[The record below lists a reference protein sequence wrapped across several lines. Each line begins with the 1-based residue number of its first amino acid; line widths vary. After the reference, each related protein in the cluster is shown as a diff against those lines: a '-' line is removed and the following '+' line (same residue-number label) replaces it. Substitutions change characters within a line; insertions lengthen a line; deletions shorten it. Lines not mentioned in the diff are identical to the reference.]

1 MRKVN
6 RNTII
11 TKRGAGILICLLLAL
26 FLASM
31 TVFADD
37 ETAEKEN
44 VDPIGDADHYSAVV
58 YDNSNGLP
66 TAVANDIAHTKEGFI
81 WIGSYGGLIRYD
93 GTDFERI
100 DTNKGIT
107 SAGCLYVDSQ
117 DRLWIGTNEDG
128 IALMEQD
135 DFRFFDEEKGLAAA
149 KVRDITEGE
158 DGRIYA
164 GTISGI
170 SIISSNF
177 HVETMDHPKI
187 ASAYV
192 EQLETGV
199 DGTIYGISSEGDY
212 FTIQKNKLTSYLDH
226 SQANIKDITCILPD
240 SDDPA
245 KIYFG
250 TEGSEI
256 YHCKAKGNPSPKE
269 TIDISPLNSVSMI
282 KEVKG
287 ELWIC
292 ARNGIGVID
301 EKGFHY
307 LEDVPFKYSIT
318 NVIEDYEGNLWFAS
332 SRQGVMKIVSNRFTN
347 LFDKYDIPQEVVN
360 STCMVDDILYV
371 GMEDGMVAIGKDGPE
386 SEVPVTEAR
395 YASGDSFDAT
405 DLITLL
411 EGVRIRSISR
421 DTKDRLWIATWQSL
435 GLLRYDHG
443 ELTVFS
449 EKEGIPSDR
458 IRVMDETPD
467 GAIQVACTGGLCVIK
482 GDKVTDFY
490 GENEGIKTKELLTL
504 ANAPNGDILAGSNGG
519 GIYAIGKNGVRCIN
533 REDGLSSGVVMHIYY
548 DSKRDVFWLITG
560 NSVAYMTTDY
570 KVTTIK
576 HFPYTDNLDI
586 FENNRGEMWVAS
598 SDGLYVVTA
607 DELLANEKI
616 NYTHYGIAN
625 GMPGT
630 AISNSHSEL
639 TKDGDL
645 YLSGS
650 EGVIHVNIN
659 EPVRDF
665 RNIKQAVPFIVAD
678 GKYYY
683 PDENSEF
690 TIPSDARKLTI
701 YGYVFNYALTDP
713 TVTLQLEGFDTH
725 PMEYKQSEMHPMIYT
740 NLSGG
745 SYKYVMKL
753 KDELGNDSKTLSV
766 MINKQ
771 KAITEYVWF
780 YIALIMLIMALLFLL
795 AKWYVHRNLTKME
808 ARHREEVEKER
819 ISSELQ
825 MANRIQMSV
834 LPHEHP
840 PFPDRNE
847 FDIFASSEPAREVG
861 GDFYDY
867 FLIDDDHLGLV
878 MADVSGK
885 GVPASLYMMNAK
897 VILQSFAKTGLSVEE
912 TLDKVNVIICSNNP
926 MEMFITVWM
935 GILEISTG
943 KLTAANAGHEYPV
956 IKRADGPF
964 EVYKE
969 KHGLVVG
976 AMEGVKYKGY
986 ELQLAPGDKLFL
998 YTDGLPEATNA
1009 DLKMF
1014 TIDRALDALN
1024 ADAQAGPEQ
1033 LLTNVH
1039 EAVIGFVKDA
1049 EQFDDMTMLCL
1060 EYKGQ
1065 QS

>member
-1 MRKVN
+1 
-6 RNTII
+6 
-11 TKRGAGILICLLLAL
+11 
-26 FLASM
+26 
-31 TVFADD
+31 
-37 ETAEKEN
+37 
-44 VDPIGDADHYSAVV
+44 
-58 YDNSNGLP
+58 
-66 TAVANDIAHTKEGFI
+66 
-81 WIGSYGGLIRYD
+81 
-93 GTDFERI
+93 
-100 DTNKGIT
+100 
-107 SAGCLYVDSQ
+107 
-117 DRLWIGTNEDG
+117 
-128 IALMEQD
+128 
-135 DFRFFDEEKGLAAA
+135 
-149 KVRDITEGE
+149 
-158 DGRIYA
+158 
-164 GTISGI
+164 
-170 SIISSNF
+170 
-177 HVETMDHPKI
+177 
-187 ASAYV
+187 
-192 EQLETGV
+192 
-199 DGTIYGISSEGDY
+199 
-212 FTIQKNKLTSYLDH
+212 
-226 SQANIKDITCILPD
+226 
-240 SDDPA
+240 
-245 KIYFG
+245 
-250 TEGSEI
+250 
-256 YHCKAKGNPSPKE
+256 
-269 TIDISPLNSVSMI
+269 
-282 KEVKG
+282 
-287 ELWIC
+287 
-292 ARNGIGVID
+292 
-301 EKGFHY
+301 
-307 LEDVPFKYSIT
+307 
-318 NVIEDYEGNLWFAS
+318 
-332 SRQGVMKIVSNRFTN
+332 
-347 LFDKYDIPQEVVN
+347 
-360 STCMVDDILYV
+360 
-371 GMEDGMVAIGKDGPE
+371 
-386 SEVPVTEAR
+386 
-395 YASGDSFDAT
+395 
-405 DLITLL
+405 
-411 EGVRIRSISR
+411 
-421 DTKDRLWIATWQSL
+421 
-435 GLLRYDHG
+435 
-443 ELTVFS
+443 
-449 EKEGIPSDR
+449 
-458 IRVMDETPD
+458 
-467 GAIQVACTGGLCVIK
+467 
-482 GDKVTDFY
+482 
-490 GENEGIKTKELLTL
+490 
-504 ANAPNGDILAGSNGG
+504 
-519 GIYAIGKNGVRCIN
+519 
-533 REDGLSSGVVMHIYY
+533 
-548 DSKRDVFWLITG
+548 
-560 NSVAYMTTDY
+560 
-570 KVTTIK
+570 
-576 HFPYTDNLDI
+576 
-586 FENNRGEMWVAS
+586 
-598 SDGLYVVTA
+598 
-607 DELLANEKI
+607 
-616 NYTHYGIAN
+616 
-625 GMPGT
+625 
-630 AISNSHSEL
+630 
-639 TKDGDL
+639 
-645 YLSGS
+645 
-650 EGVIHVNIN
+650 
-659 EPVRDF
+659 
-665 RNIKQAVPFIVAD
+665 
-678 GKYYY
+678 
-683 PDENSEF
+683 
-690 TIPSDARKLTI
+690 
-701 YGYVFNYALTDP
+701 
-713 TVTLQLEGFDTH
+713 
-725 PMEYKQSEMHPMIYT
+725 MEYKQSEMHPMIYT

>member
-1 MRKVN
+1 
-6 RNTII
+6 
-11 TKRGAGILICLLLAL
+11 
-26 FLASM
+26 M
-31 TVFADD
+31 TAFADD
-37 ETAEKEN
+37 ETTDKDK
-44 VDPIGDADHYSAVV
+44 VDPIGDTDHYSAVV
-58 YDNSNGLP
+58 YDNANGLP

-100 DTNKGIT
+100 DTNNGIT

-117 DRLWIGTNEDG
+117 DRMWIGTNEDG

-135 DFRFFDEEKGLAAA
+135 EFRFFNEEQGLSAA

-170 SIISSNF
+170 SVISSNY
-177 HVETMDHPKI
+177 HVETLDHPKI

-240 SDDPA
+240 PEDPTM
-245 KIYFG
+245 IYFG

-256 YHCKAKGNPSPKE
+256 YHCKAKGNPTPSE
-269 TIDISPLNSVSMI
+269 TIDISPLSSVSYI
-282 KEVKG
+282 KKIDNNY
-287 ELWIC
+287 WIC
-292 ARNGIGVID
+292 ANNGIGLID

-307 LEDVPFKYSIT
+307 LDNVPFKHAIT
-318 NVIEDYEGNLWFAS
+318 NVIEDYEGNLWFSS
-332 SRQGVMKIVSNRFTN
+332 SRQGVMKVVYNRFTN

-411 EGVRIRSISR
+411 DGVRIRSISR

-482 GDKVTDFY
+482 GDKVTNFY

-598 SDGLYVVTA
+598 SDGIYVVTA

-630 AISNSHSEL
+630 AVSNSHSEL

-665 RNIKQAVPFIVAD
+665 SNIKQAVPFIVAD

-683 PDENSEF
+683 PDKNSEF

-713 TVTLQLEGFDTH
+713 TITLQLEGFDTH

-740 NLSGG
+740 NLNGG

-771 KAITEYVWF
+771 KAITEFVWF

-795 AKWYVHRNLTKME
+795 ARWYVHRNLKKME
-808 ARHREEVEKER
+808 QKHREEVEKER
-819 ISSELQ
+819 ISGELQ
-825 MANRIQMSV
+825 MASRIQMSV

-840 PFPDRNE
+840 PFPDRDD
-847 FDIFASSEPAREVG
+847 FDIFASSEPARAVG

-885 GVPASLYMMNAK
+885 GIPASLYMMNAK
-897 VILQSFAKTGLSVEE
+897 VVMKSFAKMGLSVEE
-912 TLDKVNVIICSNNP
+912 TLNKTNETICDNNQ
-926 MEMFITVWM
+926 MEMFITAWM
-935 GILEISTG
+935 GILELSTG
-943 KLTAANAGHEYPV
+943 KLTAANAGHEYP
-956 IKRADGPF
+956 ILKRADGLF
-964 EVYKE
+964 ELYMQ
-969 KHGLVVG
+969 KHGFVLG
-976 AMEGVKYKGY
+976 GMEGVKYKGY
-986 ELQLAPGDKLFL
+986 ELSLNPGDKLFL

-1024 ADAQAGPEQ
+1024 ADAQAAPEQ
-1033 LLTNVH
+1033 LIQNVH
-1039 EAVIGFVKDA
+1039 EAVNDFVKNA
-1049 EQFDDMTMLCL
+1049 EQFDDLTMLCL